1 MQLDTKVDLIRNF
14 SQDEFSRALESWD
27 WIGIGDKSP
36 LFTSP
41 FGDVF
46 FRAADGFWW
55 LDTLEAT
62 LTRPWTTGEEL
73 KATLNIPEGQDQYL
87 LAGLAASAE
96 RQGIVPNTG
105 QVYGFKIPPVLSGAT
120 NLSNVEVIDFVV
132 SLNLLGQLHKQVRD
146 LPPGTQISGFTLD
159 GTAP

>member
-1 MQLDTKVDLIRNF
+1 MLLDARVDLIRRF
-14 SQDEFSRALESWD
+14 TPDQFDRALESWH

-46 FRAADGFWW
+46 LRADDGFWW

-62 LTRPWTTGEEL
+62 LTREWASAEDLTT
-73 KATLNIPEGQDQYL
+73 ALNTSEGQDRYL

-96 RQGIVPNTG
+96 RQGITPTAM
-105 QVYGFKIPPVLSGAT
+105 QVYGFKIAPVLGGEVGLA
-120 NLSNVEVIDFVV
+120 NVEAIDFVV
-132 SLNLLGQLHKQVRD
+132 SINLLGQLHQQVRD
-146 LPPGTQISGFTLD
+146 LPPGTMFSGFTL
-159 GTAP
+159 GE